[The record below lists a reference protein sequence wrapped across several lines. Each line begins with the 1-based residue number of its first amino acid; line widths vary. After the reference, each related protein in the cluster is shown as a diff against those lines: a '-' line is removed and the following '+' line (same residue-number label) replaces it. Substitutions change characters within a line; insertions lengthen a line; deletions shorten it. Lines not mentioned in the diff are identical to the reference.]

1 MLVFLLWLRPSSVCS
16 LFLMS
21 TISQVMGV
29 LKVWESWGIYP
40 PIYLTGLEATF
51 RRRSIDV
58 DSLVIPPEE
67 LAQLEERKIHVLRE
81 VRTDTHL
88 DPLQLK

>member
-1 MLVFLLWLRPSSVCS
+1 
-16 LFLMS
+16 MS

-81 VRTDTHL
+81 VRTNTCA
-88 DPLQLK
+88 PQSRPTTTEIAKPSQLEL